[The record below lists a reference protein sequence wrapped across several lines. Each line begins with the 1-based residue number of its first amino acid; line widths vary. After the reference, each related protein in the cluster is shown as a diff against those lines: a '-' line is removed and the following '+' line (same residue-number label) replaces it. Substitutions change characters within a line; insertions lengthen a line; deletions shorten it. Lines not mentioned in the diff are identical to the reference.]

1 MINPMEMKGK
11 TIIVTG
17 ASSGIGRETAILIS
31 RLGGNVVLIAR
42 NEERLRQ
49 TKNQLDY
56 GNHSYYSFDLLNHGG
71 IEDLVKRIIEEN
83 DTVNGLAYCAG
94 IGNRCP
100 GRMLKPD
107 NLIKM
112 LKINTIGFVEIAR
125 VLSSTKYRKATA
137 SFVCVSS
144 IASIKGEKGLL
155 AYSMSKGAINS
166 GMRVMAKELGSY
178 GVRVNAVLPS
188 WIKTEMADNIF
199 EDYGKGEF
207 DKEMDS
213 MQYLGMGE
221 PVDVANAIVFLLSD
235 AAKFITGTE
244 MIVDGGYIS

>member
-1 MINPMEMKGK
+1 MINPMEMTGK

-31 RLGGNVVLIAR
+31 KLGGNVVLVAR
-42 NEERLRQ
+42 NDERLQQ
-49 TKNQLDY
+49 TKDQLVF
-56 GNHSYYSFDLLNHGG
+56 GNHSCYSFDLQNHEG
-71 IEDLVKRIIEEN
+71 IEDLVKRIVEEN
-83 DTVNGLAYCAG
+83 VTVNGLAYCAG

-100 GRMLKPD
+100 GRMLKPEK
-107 NLIKM
+107 LIQM
-112 LKINTIGFVEIAR
+112 LKINAIGFVEIAR
-125 VLSSTKYRKATA
+125 VLSSTKYREANA

-155 AYSMSKGAINS
+155 AYSMSKGAVNS
-166 GMRVMAKELGSY
+166 GMRVMAKELGPH

-188 WIKTEMADNIF
+188 WIITEMADNIL

-213 MQYLGMGE
+213 MQYLGMGS
-221 PVDVANAIVFLLSD
+221 PIDVANAIVFLLSD

-244 MIVDGGYIS
+244 MIVDGGYVS